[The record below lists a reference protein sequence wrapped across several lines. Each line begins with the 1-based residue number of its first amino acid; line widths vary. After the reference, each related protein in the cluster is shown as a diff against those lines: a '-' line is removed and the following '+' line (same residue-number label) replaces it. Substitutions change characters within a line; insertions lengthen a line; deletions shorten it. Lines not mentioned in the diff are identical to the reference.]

1 MNGITF
7 HCIYWILCVKSKNGG
22 QREWGM
28 WRVSSGKSNLTQ
40 GSHLHF
46 FCLSRTYISFLW
58 TWSFTFEYSQKISGI
73 LGRLPKWCNSLDWL
87 MPCSINL
94 HSWLP
99 LQLDLCPNQ
108 FLFLSFFICII
119 LTNQGKHNHV
129 NQINFLHILN
139 HFVFYLNKQ
148 SLFNNII
155 ENNDNCVFFK

>member
-1 MNGITF
+1 MKG
-7 HCIYWILCVKSKNGG
+7 
-22 QREWGM
+22 RENEECEGL
-28 WRVSSGKSNLTQ
+28 VSENRISLED
-40 GSHLHF
+40 HI
-46 FCLSRTYISFLW
+46 CISFVSLVLIFP
-58 TWSFTFEYSQKISGI
+58 SYGLDLLLLNILKKISGI

-148 SLFNNII
+148 SLFNNRI
-155 ENNDNCVFFK
+155 ENNDNCVIFKELLSVDRTVTDNAKQ